1 MEPPH
6 LGGLATRPSAT
17 ITAFHAPV
25 APHRMTEKATQHTP
39 MMQQYLRLKADYP
52 QTLLFYRMGD
62 FYELFYED
70 AKKAARLLDITLTK
84 RGQSAGEPIP
94 MCGVPYHAAE
104 SYLGKLVRAGE
115 SIAICEQIGDP
126 ATSKG
131 PVERQVVRV
140 VTPGTLTDEA
150 LLQDRQEN
158 LLCCQYQGKGN
169 WGVAWLEIS
178 SGRFSV
184 MQLDDNELVAGE
196 IARLNPA
203 ELIVCEDQVNPL
215 ERQWQDRAKNMP
227 PWYFEL
233 DSCERLLNEQY
244 QTRDLRGFGID
255 DLPLAISAAG
265 CLLQYIRD
273 TVKTT
278 ISHLQPI
285 RREQVDEVL
294 LIDANSR
301 RNLELMQSLSAH
313 GDNNSLFGIVDF
325 CDTPMGHRELARWI
339 QKPLRNQQTVRLRHQ
354 ALASLLDN
362 YHFESIKPILK
373 AMGDIER
380 ILARI
385 GLLSARPRDLSTL
398 YATLNSLPQL
408 QSELSRLDSP
418 LIEALATQIAEHPT
432 VAELLASAIINEP
445 PVLIRDGGVIREGF
459 DDELDELRALSA
471 NADQFLLELEQREQ
485 QRTGVST
492 LKVAYNRVHGFYIE
506 VGKAHSDNMPVDYV
520 RRQTLKAV
528 ERYITPELKSFED
541 KVLSARERALAREK
555 HLYESLLQQLG
566 NELNG
571 LQACASGLSQLDVLC
586 ALASSALQ
594 FNWCAP
600 ELSEMRCLEIRG
612 GRHPVVE
619 RVLEDPFIANDVSLH
634 DDSSMLLVTGPNM
647 GGKSTYMRQTALIV
661 ILAYLGSYVPAD
673 SAVIGPIDQVFT
685 RIGASDDLSS
695 GRSTFMVEMTEAANI
710 LNNASPNSLVLMD
723 EIGRGTST
731 FDGLAL
737 AWACADYL
745 ARQSKALTL
754 FATHY
759 FELTQLP
766 EQYPNVHNVHLD
778 AVEHGDKIIFM
789 HRVKAGPANQSYG
802 LQVAKLAGV
811 PREAINLARQKL
823 QQLEQQST
831 HPQAD
836 LFSSPL
842 PLPEPESDH
851 PVLEAM
857 ATVQPDEMS
866 PREALET
873 LYRLKS
879 LCNTSED

>member
-1 MEPPH
+1 MPD
-6 LGGLATRPSAT
+6 S
-17 ITAFHAPV
+17 
-25 APHRMTEKATQHTP
+25 KTQHTP

-62 FYELFYED
+62 FYELFYDD

-158 LLCCQYQGKGN
+158 LLCCLYRGKSA
-169 WGVAWLEIS
+169 WGVAAVEIS

-184 MQLDDNELVAGE
+184 MQLEREDWLAGE

-203 ELIVCEDQVNPL
+203 ELIVCEDQVLPL
-215 ERQWQDRAKNMP
+215 ETTWLAKAKPMP
-227 PWYFEL
+227 PWYFEA

-255 DLPLAISAAG
+255 DLPAAIAAAG
-265 CLLQYIRD
+265 CLLQYLRD
-273 TVKTT
+273 TVKTAV
-278 ISHLQPI
+278 SHLQPI
-285 RREQVDEVL
+285 RHEQVDEVL

-301 RNLELMQSLSAH
+301 RNLELMQSMGS
-313 GDNNSLFGIVDF
+313 GDNQHSLFGIIDQ

-339 QKPLRNQQTVRLRHQ
+339 QKPLRHQQSVRLRHQ
-354 ALASLLDN
+354 AVSCLLDN
-362 YHFESIKPILK
+362 YRYESIKSLLK

-385 GLLSARPRDLSTL
+385 GLKSARPRDLSTL
-398 YATLNSLPQL
+398 FATLQSLPRL
-408 QSELSRLDSP
+408 QSELRQLDSP
-418 LIEALATQIAEHPT
+418 MVQDLSRRIGEHPQ
-432 VAELLASAIINEP
+432 VVELLATAIIDEP
-445 PVLIRDGGVIREGF
+445 PLLIRDGGVIREGY
-459 DDELDELRALSA
+459 DVELDELRALSS
-471 NADQFLLELEQREQ
+471 NADQFLLDLEQREQ
-485 QRTGVST
+485 ERTGVST

-506 VGKAHSDNMPVDYV
+506 VGKSHSENMPVDYV

-555 HLYESLLQQLG
+555 YLYDTLLQQLAG
-566 NELNG
+566 DLPG
-571 LQACASGLSQLDVLC
+571 LQQCATGIAQVDVLC
-586 ALASSALQ
+586 ALAGSALQ
-594 FNWCAP
+594 YSWCEP
-600 ELSEMRCLEIRG
+600 QLTEERCLDIRG

-619 RVLEDPFIANDVSLH
+619 RVLEAPFIANDLSLNNEC
-634 DDSSMLLVTGPNM
+634 SMLLVTGPNM

-661 ILAYLGSYVPAD
+661 VLAYLGSYVRAD
-673 SAVIGPIDQVFT
+673 SATIGPIDQVFT

-710 LNNASPNSLVLMD
+710 LNNASQNSLVLMD

-745 ARQSKALTL
+745 AKQSKAMTL

-766 EQYPNVHNVHLD
+766 EQYPSVHNVHLD
-778 AVEHGDKIIFM
+778 AVEHGEKIIFM
-789 HRVKAGPANQSYG
+789 HRVKDGPANQSYG

-811 PREAINLARQKL
+811 PREAIALAKQKL

-836 LFSSPL
+836 LFSSP
-842 PLPEPESDH
+842 PVSMNPEPAH
-851 PVLEAM
+851 PLQQAVEAIE
-857 ATVQPDEMS
+857 PDEMT
-866 PREALET
+866 PKEALEA
-873 LYRLKS
+873 LYQLKQLS
-879 LCNTSED
+879 NQHND